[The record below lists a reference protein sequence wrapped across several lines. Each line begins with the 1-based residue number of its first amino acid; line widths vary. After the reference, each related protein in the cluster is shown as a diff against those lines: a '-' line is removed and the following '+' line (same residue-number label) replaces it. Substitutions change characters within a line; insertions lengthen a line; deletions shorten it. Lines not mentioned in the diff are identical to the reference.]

1 MNGWSAGYVTDI
13 TYVTGWY
20 RQQSPAMMA
29 LACLMGSVDVRLP
42 AADDP
47 LQVLELGCGQGFGAM
62 ILAASNPAWH
72 VTAVDFNPAHVAAA
86 RLWAAEAELTNVTF
100 IEADLATLAEDT
112 ASRLIPEADF
122 VTLHGVWSWV
132 PRSVQDGIVRLLRN
146 KVRAGGVVH
155 VSYNALPAWGPVLGM
170 QRVMREAGRRL
181 AWRSDR
187 QAEEGLA
194 IIQSL
199 LAAEARQLNQSS
211 LGQSLIGRLD
221 KMPAAYLAH
230 EYMNEHWQP
239 CFMADVAGALADAK
253 LDFVASSQLV
263 ENFPDL
269 LLTEPQRAV
278 VQKFE
283 DPIMRETIK
292 DLCVERALR
301 HDVYVRGAQRLD
313 PASRDAALA
322 DVRIGLNIHPDDL
335 PLEVQMPAG
344 KAELNPDFYQPIVR
358 AASKGPSLIKDLLA
372 LPEIVGR
379 RRNPAELVGM
389 LVGLEMADLVARPE
403 SEPGTEAMRFNS
415 VTARRFVRSENL
427 TRVIALASR
436 RTGAGVATSLLDLIV
451 LERLRAGQ
459 TDMEALLRQI
469 NPDPEHVDQVR
480 QTLDDS
486 LNKRMSFLRGA
497 GVF

>member
-1 MNGWSAGYVTDI
+1 
-13 TYVTGWY
+13 
-20 RQQSPAMMA
+20 
-29 LACLMGSVDVRLP
+29 
-42 AADDP
+42 
-47 LQVLELGCGQGFGAM
+47 
-62 ILAASNPAWH
+62 
-72 VTAVDFNPAHVAAA
+72 
-86 RLWAAEAELTNVTF
+86 
-100 IEADLATLAEDT
+100 
-112 ASRLIPEADF
+112 
-122 VTLHGVWSWV
+122 
-132 PRSVQDGIVRLLRN
+132 
-146 KVRAGGVVH
+146 
-155 VSYNALPAWGPVLGM
+155 M

-199 LAAEARQLNQSS
+199 QAAEARQLGQSS
-211 LGQSLIGRLD
+211 FSQALISRLD
-221 KMPAAYLAH
+221 KMPSAYLAH
-230 EYMNEHWQP
+230 EYMNEHWNP

-283 DPIMRETIK
+283 DPIMREMIK
-292 DLCVERALR
+292 DLCAERPLR
-301 HDVYVRGAQRLD
+301 HDVYVRGAQRMD
-313 PASRDAALA
+313 AAARDAALA
-322 DVRIGLNIHPDDL
+322 DVRIRLNIDPKDL

-372 LPEIVGR
+372 LPDVEGR
-379 RRNPAELVGM
+379 RHNPAELVGM
-389 LVGLEMADLVARPE
+389 LVGLELADLVTRPE
-403 SEPGTEAMRFNS
+403 SGPGAEAMRFNS

-427 TRVIALASR
+427 SRIIALASLPS
-436 RTGAGVATSLLDLIV
+436 GAGVTTGLLDLIV
-451 LERLRAGQ
+451 LERLRTGQ

-469 NPDPEHVDQVR
+469 SPVPEHEDKVR
-480 QTLDDS
+480 QTLDES
-486 LNKRMSFLRGA
+486 VNKRMPFLRAA

>member
-1 MNGWSAGYVTDI
+1 
-13 TYVTGWY
+13 
-20 RQQSPAMMA
+20 
-29 LACLMGSVDVRLP
+29 
-42 AADDP
+42 
-47 LQVLELGCGQGFGAM
+47 
-62 ILAASNPAWH
+62 
-72 VTAVDFNPAHVAAA
+72 
-86 RLWAAEAELTNVTF
+86 
-100 IEADLATLAEDT
+100 
-112 ASRLIPEADF
+112 
-122 VTLHGVWSWV
+122 
-132 PRSVQDGIVRLLRN
+132 VQDGIVRLLRN
-146 KVRAGGVVH
+146 KVRAGGAVH
-155 VSYNALPAWGPVLGM
+155 LSYNALPAWGPALGM

-194 IIQSL
+194 IVQSL
-199 LAAEARQLNQSS
+199 QTAEARQLNQSPFT
-211 LGQSLIGRLD
+211 QTLIARLD
-221 KMPAAYLAH
+221 KMPTAYLAH
-230 EYMNEHWQP
+230 EYMNEHWNP

-283 DPIMRETIK
+283 DPIMREMVK
-292 DLCVERALR
+292 DVCAERSLR
-301 HDVYVRGAQRLD
+301 HDVYVRGAQRID
-313 PASRDAALA
+313 PAARDAALGE
-322 DVRIGLNIHPDDL
+322 VCIGLNIHPNDF

-372 LPEIVGR
+372 LPDIEGR
-379 RRNPAELVGM
+379 RHNPAELVGM
-389 LVGLEMADLVARPE
+389 LVGLELADLVARPD
-403 SEPGTEAMRFNS
+403 SDPGAEAMRFNS

-436 RTGAGVATSLLDLIV
+436 RTGAGVATGLLDLIV
-451 LERLRAGQ
+451 LERLRTGQ

-469 NPDPEHVDQVR
+469 DPGPEHVDQVR
-480 QTLDDS
+480 QMLDDS
-486 LNKRMSFLRGA
+486 VNKRMPFLRAA

>member
-47 LQVLELGCGQGFGAM
+47 VQVLELGCGQGFGAM

-132 PRSVQDGIVRLLRN
+132 PRAVQDGIVRLLRN

-211 LGQSLIGRLD
+211 FGQNLIGRLD

-253 LDFVASSQLV
+253 LEFVASSQLV

-301 HDVYVRGAQRLD
+301 HDVYVRGAQRMD

-322 DVRIGLNIHPDDL
+322 EVRIGLNIHPDDL

-372 LPEIVGR
+372 LPEIEGR
-379 RRNPAELVGM
+379 RRNPAEVVGM
-389 LVGLEMADLVARPE
+389 LVGLEMADLVARPD
-403 SEPGTEAMRFNS
+403 SEPGVEAMRFNS

-427 TRVIALASR
+427 ARVIALASR

-480 QTLDDS
+480 QMLDDS
-486 LNKRMSFLRGA
+486 VNKRMSFLRAA

>member
-42 AADDP
+42 APDDP
-47 LQVLELGCGQGFGAM
+47 VQVLELGCGQGFGAM

-211 LGQSLIGRLD
+211 LGQSLIARLD

-239 CFMADVAGALADAK
+239 CFMADVARALADAK

-403 SEPGTEAMRFNS
+403 SEPGAEAMRFNS